1 VSPYRRFTTIT
12 REDAM
17 HDAATKIHAAHDA
30 ITTVVQA
37 IEDNAAALALT
48 PIGRSWLESAEAVR
62 ELMGASD

>member
-1 VSPYRRFTTIT
+1 
-12 REDAM
+12 M